1 MYKLQ
6 PCNTASCWA
15 ERRAT
20 HSPISRD
27 SSHWSTTDSFQQT
40 RTAIHFQVFKIRLV
54 LSAIAA
60 ARWDYPWGPQRKQ
73 TLWGEEWISLLQNQQ
88 GYCACWCGISEQKTM
103 LWMFLTKGFLWDP
116 NSINT
121 FSVLSFIMLC
131 TLAWRLEKPICNFL
145 AFQWSPS
152 T

>member
-15 ERRAT
+15 EYGAT

-40 RTAIHFQVFKIRLV
+40 RTAIHFQVFKIRLM

-60 ARWDYPWGPQRKQ
+60 ARWDYPWGPQHKQ
-73 TLWGEEWISLLQNQQ
+73 TLWGAEWISLQQNQRVTALTVVEFQ
-88 GYCACWCGISEQKTM
+88 RETM
-103 LWMFLTKGFLWDP
+103 VRMFLTKRLLWDL

-121 FSVLSFIMLC
+121 FAVLPFLQLRSSTWILVKSIRSIFTFS
-131 TLAWRLEKPICNFL
+131 TLK
-145 AFQWSPS
+145 S
-152 T
+152 